1 MNNLKHEGPRDHSS
15 SITKRQ
21 LLFGLLYGVAV
32 TLIVIVTASW
42 F

>member
-1 MNNLKHEGPRDHSS
+1 MNNLKHEEPKEHSS
-15 SITKRQ
+15 SITISQ
-21 LLFGLLYGVAV
+21 LMFGLLYGIAV

>member
-1 MNNLKHEGPRDHSS
+1 MNNLKHNKSREPSS
-15 SITKRQ
+15 SITKKQ
-21 LLFGLLYGVAV
+21 FLFGLFYGVAV

>member
-1 MNNLKHEGPRDHSS
+1 MNSLKHEESKEYSS
-15 SITKRQ
+15 SITIRQ
-21 LLFGLLYGVAV
+21 LLFGLLYGIAV